1 MHTASF
7 FNHTKPGIVPQER
20 PSVKRHL
27 VAAAATFAFT
37 APALA
42 QLPNADDIVRKAA
55 WEDMEIV
62 TVELL
67 DHHFVPK
74 DLKLKAGVPYR
85 IIIKNTGE
93 QDHVYTA
100 AEFFKEAVAWRKMQ
114 VPRPG
119 GGEIKAPYFTSVQAY
134 KKGGQVELFIVP
146 VRKGTYEVVC
156 TISDHM
162 EKGMTGTIT
171 VE

>member
-1 MHTASF
+1 MNRLT
-7 FNHTKPGIVPQER
+7 I
-20 PSVKRHL
+20 
-27 VAAAATFAFT
+27 AAALTFAFT

-42 QLPNADDIVRKAA
+42 QLPNADEIVRKAP
-55 WEDMEIV
+55 WDDMEIV

-74 DLKLKAGVPYR
+74 DLKLTAGVPYR

-93 QDHVYTA
+93 QDHSYTA
-100 AEFFKEAVAWRKMQ
+100 VEFFREAVAWRKVQ

-119 GGEIKAPYFTSVQAY
+119 GGEIKAPYFTAIEAY

-146 VRKGTYEVVC
+146 VKKGTYDVIC
-156 TISDHM
+156 TIGDHQ

>member
-1 MHTASF
+1 M
-7 FNHTKPGIVPQER
+7 
-20 PSVKRHL
+20 KRSI
-27 VAAAATFAFT
+27 VAAAFTFALT
-37 APALA
+37 ASALA
-42 QLPNADDIVRKAA
+42 QIPNADEIVRKAA
-55 WEDMEIV
+55 WDDMEIV

-85 IIIKNTGE
+85 IILKNTGE
-93 QDHVYTA
+93 QDHFYTA
-100 AEFFKEAVAWRKMQ
+100 AEFFKEAVAWRKVQ

-119 GGEIKAPYFTSVQAY
+119 GGEIRAPYFTAIEAY
-134 KKGGQVELFIVP
+134 KKGGQIELFLVP
-146 VRKGTYEVVC
+146 VKKGTYNVVC
-156 TISDHM
+156 TIGDHE

>member
-1 MHTASF
+1 M
-7 FNHTKPGIVPQER
+7 KR
-20 PSVKRHL
+20 PI
-27 VAAAATFAFT
+27 VAAALTFALT
-37 APALA
+37 ASSLA
-42 QLPNADDIVRKAA
+42 QLPNADEIVRKAA
-55 WEDMEIV
+55 WDDMEIV

-93 QDHVYTA
+93 QDHYYTA
-100 AEFFKEAVAWRKMQ
+100 VEFFREAVAWRKVQ

-119 GGEIKAPYFTSVQAY
+119 GGEIKAPYFTAIEAY

-146 VRKGTYEVVC
+146 VKKGTYDVIC
-156 TISDHM
+156 TIGDHQ

>member
-1 MHTASF
+1 MERLIIAAASTFALTAS
-7 FNHTKPGIVPQER
+7 
-20 PSVKRHL
+20 
-27 VAAAATFAFT
+27 
-37 APALA
+37 ALA
-42 QLPNADDIVRKAA
+42 QLPNADEIVRKAA
-55 WEDMEIV
+55 WDDMEIV

-85 IIIKNTGE
+85 IILKNTGE

-100 AEFFKEAVAWRKMQ
+100 AAFFKDAVAWRKMQ

-146 VRKGTYEVVC
+146 VKKGTYDVVC
-156 TISDHM
+156 TISDHQ